1 MDITF
6 LIIQGI
12 LTLGAFIAGAY
23 IYHRGT
29 MDKPPL
35 PLDFNKQE
43 IEAQPEWDQV

>member
-1 MDITF
+1 MDIPF
-6 LIIQGI
+6 FIIQGI

>member
-6 LIIQGI
+6 ILIQGI
-12 LTLGAFIAGAY
+12 LTLLAFIAGAY
-23 IYHRGT
+23 VYHRGT

-35 PLDFNKQE
+35 PLNFNKQE